1 MLEMSRE
8 SRETGSVAR
17 PVFPFTGLDF
27 VSGELMVEEKI
38 KILILIPILCFSSYY
53 YSLGCA
59 AGDNIVASDGD
70 FTEDGQG
77 VVGQKVQ
84 LGVPQLR
91 VGNKPELNQM

>member
-8 SRETGSVAR
+8 SRDTGSVAR
-17 PVFPFTGLDF
+17 PVFPFTGL
-27 VSGELMVEEKI
+27 VNMTI
-38 KILILIPILCFSSYY
+38 KFLLKFLENNVHFL
-53 YSLGCA
+53 LGCA

-91 VGNKPELNQM
+91 V